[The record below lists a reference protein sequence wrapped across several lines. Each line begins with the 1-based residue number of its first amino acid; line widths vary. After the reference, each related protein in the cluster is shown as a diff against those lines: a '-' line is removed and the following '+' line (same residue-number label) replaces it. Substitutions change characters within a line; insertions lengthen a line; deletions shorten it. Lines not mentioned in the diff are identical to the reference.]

1 MAKLDVN
8 IWMPLYIGDFLRDT
22 TGLDAEMIGEYLLLY
37 IAIWSKAGPL
47 PNDNQKLARICRM
60 TTERFIE
67 TREELSSLFDALDD
81 VWTHHDLLAE
91 RAKWVEA
98 RRKKSEANRK
108 NANKRWHGTEEN
120 PKDNTGQPDDD
131 D

>member
-37 IAIWSKAGPL
+37 LAIWSKDGPL
-47 PNDNQKLARICRM
+47 PDNNEKLARICR
-60 TTERFIE
+60 TTPERFSEI
-67 TREELSSLFDALDD
+67 REELLSLFDVHDGD
-81 VWTHHDLLAE
+81 WTHDDLLAE

-98 RRKKSEANRK
+98 RRRKSEAGQVA
-108 NANKRWHGTEEN
+108 ANIRWARDKESKIDAN
-120 PKDNTGQPDDD
+120 
-131 D
+131 

>member
-67 TREELSSLFDALDD
+67 TREELSSLFDAQDD
-81 VWTHHDLLAE
+81 EWTHHDLLAE

-120 PKDNTGQPDDD
+120 PKDKSGQLDDD

>member
-47 PNDNQKLARICRM
+47 PNDNQKLARI
-60 TTERFIE
+60 
-67 TREELSSLFDALDD
+67 
-81 VWTHHDLLAE
+81 
-91 RAKWVEA
+91 
-98 RRKKSEANRK
+98 
-108 NANKRWHGTEEN
+108 
-120 PKDNTGQPDDD
+120 
-131 D
+131 

>member
-8 IWMPLYIGDFLRDT
+8 IWMPLYIGDFLFDT

-67 TREELSSLFDALDD
+67 TREEQSSLFDVQDD
-81 VWTHHDLLAE
+81 EWTHHDLLAE

-98 RRKKSEANRK
+98 RRKKIEAGRVGGNAMWAKRRK
-108 NANKRWHGTEEN
+108 LEADKS
-120 PKDNTGQPDDD
+120 
-131 D
+131 

>member
-47 PNDNQKLARICRM
+47 PDDDEKLARICRI
-60 TTERFIE
+60 TTDRFLE
-67 TREELSSLFDALDD
+67 AREELTPLFDVRDGE
-81 VWTHHDLLAE
+81 WTHDDLLAE

-108 NANKRWHGTEEN
+108 NTCKR
-120 PKDNTGQPDDD
+120 
-131 D
+131 